1 MEVVILMKIL
11 SIIIPIY
18 NSEKTLEKCINS
30 VIDIKDIE
38 IILINDGST
47 DKTREICL
55 KYQNKYDNVVVIQ
68 QENSGPRKS
77 KK

>member
-55 KYQNKYDNVVVIQ
+55 KYQNKCDNIVVIQ